1 MLNTNHPPLVA
12 PMASISSPRRRLGLW
27 LPIVIVSLLLAMV
40 PLVAQALD
48 EPFLL
53 RVFAR
58 VIVFAIAA
66 VSLNLLLGFAG
77 LISVMHAAML
87 GLGGYVVAILAMHAE
102 DPSAGGLLS
111 ALGTTNLLVA
121 APIAILI
128 AAAASAVL
136 GMVALRTRGAYFIMI
151 TLAFNQM
158 LYYLFISL
166 DQYGGDEG
174 LQVSASLHLAG
185 LDLQNR
191 TTVYFLCLASLVAV
205 LVFCQRLVRSRF
217 GVVMRACAGNERR
230 VSSVGLNPARYQ
242 LAALTIAGAIAGLSG
257 VLLALTQQFVSPADL
272 AWTRS
277 GELVVMV
284 VLGGMTTI
292 WGPVVG
298 ATVFLLLELQLSTMT
313 IHWQLPFGILIILMV
328 AFLRTG
334 LSGIGQSLLLHMKNK
349 VDHD

>member
-1 MLNTNHPPLVA
+1 MSRLR
-12 PMASISSPRRRLGLW
+12 PRVGPW
-27 LPIVIVSLLLAMV
+27 LPIVIVSLLLAIV
-40 PLVAQALD
+40 PPLAHALD

-77 LISVMHAAML
+77 LISIMHAALL

-102 DPSAGGLLS
+102 DPSASGLLS

-121 APIAILI
+121 ALVAILVT
-128 AAAASAVL
+128 AAASAVL
-136 GMVALRTRGAYFIMI
+136 GLVALRTRGAYFIMI

-174 LQVSASLHLAG
+174 LQVNSQLRLAG

-191 TTVYFLCLASLVAV
+191 TTVYFVCLACLVTVMVLSL
-205 LVFCQRLVRSRF
+205 RLVRSRF

-230 VSSVGLNPARYQ
+230 VSSVGLNPTNYQ
-242 LAALTIAGAIAGLSG
+242 LAVLTIAGAMAGLSG

-277 GELVVMV
+277 GELIVMV

-298 ATVFLLLELQLSTMT
+298 ATVFLLLELQLSGLT
-313 IHWQLPFGILIILMV
+313 IHWQLPFDILIILMV

-334 LSGIGQSLLLHMKNK
+334 LAGLGRSLLSRMKNRAG
-349 VDHD
+349 HD